1 MSLILEP
8 TEENV
13 KWFANTI
20 ISEYLNSDNAKP
32 NYKNLKWMLSSYD
45 ENQEYEINNLE
56 QMFDSTVMD
65 IYKLY
70 DKQMPNM
77 DITLKG
83 YYLDT
88 LGHEIKKLFSANKNA
103 ITESNKQMILN
114 IFNTLKEKNAALFFS
129 LIIYSFNWLDLDY
142 ESYPTSPN
150 INFNLMENMTKIIK
164 LLTVSNN
171 NIYDEINHRLT
182 NFTSAFIET
191 AYCETSVAKLKKK
204 YKAFNDFNDY
214 EIALLVEMF
223 NDGYHTQDIEIFQE
237 KISRIDNLIN
247 SLQYEHDLHQ
257 RKWKTFFN
265 IINHYVA
272 NYMVSYFDF
281 VMELEDE

>member
-13 KWFANTI
+13 KWFANTVI
-20 ISEYLNSDNAKP
+20 DEYLNCNNAKP

-45 ENQEYEINNLE
+45 ENQTYEINNLE
-56 QMFDSTVMD
+56 QIFDSTVMN
-65 IYKLY
+65 IYNLY
-70 DKQMPNM
+70 DDQLNNM
-77 DITLKG
+77 TITLKG
-83 YYLDT
+83 YYLET
-88 LGHEIKKLFSANKNA
+88 LGYQIKKLFSANKNA

-114 IFNTLKEKNAALFFS
+114 IFNTLKINSAGTFDNIIFS
-129 LIIYSFNWLDLDY
+129 SYEWLDLDY

-164 LLTVSNN
+164 LFKISDNVTYCWIK
-171 NIYDEINHRLT
+171 NI
-182 NFTSAFIET
+182 FTELMSQFIET

-204 YKAFNDFNDY
+204 YKAFNDFNDE

-237 KISRIDNLIN
+237 KISRIDNLID
-247 SLQYEHDLHQ
+247 SLYYKHDLHG

-272 NYMVSYFDF
+272 NYIISYFDF

>member
-1 MSLILEP
+1 MSIILEP

-13 KWFANTI
+13 KWFANTV

-70 DKQMPNM
+70 DKQIPNM
-77 DITLKG
+77 NITLKG

-103 ITESNKQMILN
+103 ITKFNKQMILN
-114 IFNTLKEKNAALFFS
+114 IFNTLKTNSAGTFDNIIFS
-129 LIIYSFNWLDLDY
+129 SYEWLDLDY

-164 LLTVSNN
+164 LFKISDNVTYCWIK
-171 NIYDEINHRLT
+171 NI
-182 NFTSAFIET
+182 FTEFMSQFIET

-204 YKAFNDFNDY
+204 YKAFNDFNDG
-214 EIALLVEMF
+214 EIALLVEIF
-223 NDGYHTQDIEIFQE
+223 NDGYHTCDIEIFQQ

-247 SLQYEHDLHQ
+247 SLQYEHDLHE

-272 NYMVSYFDF
+272 NYMISYFDF
-281 VMELEDE
+281 AMQSIDE